1 MQFDRRVNRTELG
14 YFGYMRSQGGIGGVA
29 REVGWLVVPAL
40 CLTAVMV
47 SLGYLVTHVLP
58 STAIGRWDA
67 DVPRRLLEYRQTD
80 ENSESKIIT
89 TLSAT
94 PTIVVLTVLAAIVC
108 RATFGRWRE
117 ALVVIYA
124 VVGETAIFMATTML
138 IDRPRPNVVHLDV
151 APPTSSFPSGHT
163 AAAVCF
169 YGSVAAIVVWHSRR
183 RWVSVVAVILC
194 AAVPLTIAVSRVYRG
209 MHYPTDVM
217 AGGLLGALWL
227 SIVIFYV
234 RRHSAGGRRDAVV
247 DADARLV
254 NG

>member
-1 MQFDRRVNRTELG
+1 
-14 YFGYMRSQGGIGGVA
+14 MRSHGIGGVA

-47 SLGYLVTHVLP
+47 FLGYVVTDLLP

-67 DVPRRLLEYRQTD
+67 DVPRRLLEYRQHD
-80 ENSESKIIT
+80 AVSESKIIT

-94 PTIVVLTVLAAIVC
+94 PTIVVLTVLAAIVIWH
-108 RATFGRWRE
+108 AT
-117 ALVVIYA
+117 
-124 VVGETAIFMATTML
+124 M
-138 IDRPRPNVVHLDV
+138 
-151 APPTSSFPSGHT
+151 
-163 AAAVCF
+163 
-169 YGSVAAIVVWHSRR
+169 
-183 RWVSVVAVILC
+183 RWVSVAAVIVC
-194 AAVPLTIAVSRVYRG
+194 AAVPLTIAISRVYRG

-227 SIVIFYV
+227 SVVIFYV

-254 NG
+254 KG

>member
-1 MQFDRRVNRTELG
+1 
-14 YFGYMRSQGGIGGVA
+14 MRSHGIGGVA

-47 SLGYLVTHVLP
+47 FLGYVVTDLLP

-67 DVPRRLLEYRQTD
+67 DVPRRLLEYRQHD
-80 ENSESKIIT
+80 AVSESKIIT

-108 RATFGRWRE
+108 RAMFGHWRE

-169 YGSVAAIVVWHSRR
+169 YGSVAAIVIWHATM

>member
-1 MQFDRRVNRTELG
+1 
-14 YFGYMRSQGGIGGVA
+14 MRSFGGVA

-47 SLGYLVTHVLP
+47 FLGYVVTDLLP

-67 DVPRRLLEYRQTD
+67 DVPRSLLEYRQHD
-80 ENSESKIIT
+80 EVSESKMIT

-94 PTIVVLTVLAAIVC
+94 PTIVALTVLATIAC
-108 RATFGRWRE
+108 RVMFGRWRE

-138 IDRPRPNVVHLDV
+138 IDRPRPNVLHLDV

-169 YGSVAAIVVWHSRR
+169 YGSVAAIVIWHATR
-183 RWVSVVAVILC
+183 RWISITAVIIC

-227 SIVIFYV
+227 SVVILYV
-234 RRHSAGGRRDAVV
+234 RRHSAGGRRDAVA